1 MIALETAAQRPTAT
15 RRATV
20 LGPEVLALTAC
31 VVLLAH
37 CRAPAALLLSG
48 EIASVIGLLGA
59 NVVMGRSRYFAAELA
74 TVTLAVLL
82 THYALAPIA
91 DVQTPMTSPILL
103 VAVNCLVVHGIA
115 ILLWLAVRPFAI
127 CRLDWCLLLHFFVL
141 AIAQKD
147 QLGLDFNPY
156 QLGNPLQWV
165 GLMLIVPYRL
175 ATHRRVPRSRRNLS
189 TAAQVADGIWLGN
202 ERGFEDR
209 SRKPRKAHGS

>member
-103 VAVNCLVVHGIA
+103 VAVNCLVVHRDLQAGLVLAAALLRVGDRPKRPAGIGFQSLSA
-115 ILLWLAVRPFAI
+115 RQSSAMG
-127 CRLDWCLLLHFFVL
+127 RLDAHRPIPSCNASAPAAL
-141 AIAQKD
+141 AAES
-147 QLGLDFNPY
+147 LDGGASGGRDSAW
-156 QLGNPLQWV
+156 Q
-165 GLMLIVPYRL
+165 
-175 ATHRRVPRSRRNLS
+175 
-189 TAAQVADGIWLGN
+189 
-202 ERGFEDR
+202 
-209 SRKPRKAHGS
+209 